1 MITPRKL
8 RRTLI
13 LNFAIYYN
21 TIFAQSVHKFEDVII
36 LILKFNIFLVR
47 AVHLKQQGHQA
58 VTIIRRI
65 DIRQEMTK
73 SLNDKMAWQI
83 QEQSFF
89 SQLQQ
94 Y

>member
-1 MITPRKL
+1 MVL
-8 RRTLI
+8 LDQ
-13 LNFAIYYN
+13 FANKSN
-21 TIFAQSVHKFEDVII
+21 TFQHSLSLPFS
-36 LILKFNIFLVR
+36 LSRFLPFPPWVFTSSDPGSQDR
-47 AVHLKQQGHQA
+47 AVNVTLQA
-58 VTIIRRI
+58 LTTKPI